1 MNKFQ
6 FLLHIVLDVITSQT
20 WCLNRQH
27 TQSLELSS
35 FLLKTELYQS
45 MFLAEHVLC
54 SEFFRT
60 SQDCQI
66 SHFCVVLEPGRSS
79 V

>member
-6 FLLHIVLDVITSQT
+6 FLLHIVLDVITSRT
-20 WCLNRQH
+20 LCLNRQH

-45 MFLAEHVLC
+45 MFLTEHVLC
-54 SEFFRT
+54 SEFVRT
-60 SQDCQI
+60 SQDCLI